1 VPPTCGADKGG
12 LVNKGQTLTGYAY
25 AEGDVGGTQGI
36 ELEENSVLNPFT
48 GPGRDT
54 MLGYAFGE
62 GGASGTPA
70 SVELTGWRELY
81 E

>member
-1 VPPTCGADKGG
+1 

-25 AEGDVGGTQGI
+25 AEGDVGGAQGI

-48 GPGRDT
+48 GPGRDA
-54 MLGYAFGE
+54 MLGYAFDE

-70 SVELTGWRELY
+70 SVETKLTSWRELY